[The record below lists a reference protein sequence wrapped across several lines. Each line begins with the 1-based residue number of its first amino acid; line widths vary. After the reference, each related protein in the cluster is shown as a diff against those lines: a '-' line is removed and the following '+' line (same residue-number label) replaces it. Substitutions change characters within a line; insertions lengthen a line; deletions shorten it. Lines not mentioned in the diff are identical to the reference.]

1 MREAKPSGG
10 GYGRSMRW
18 RCAAV
23 LALATAPLALGAC
36 GASTGR
42 SHLSPRRW
50 LIFDARTRSATITL
64 VAAYDATAESFNLN
78 GANKGA
84 LLFAMPRGWRVT
96 VNCRNN
102 ASGRRYACALA
113 RSPGAPVGPP
123 AAAQTS
129 ELAPGA
135 QAAFSFPTGSLTRYR
150 LVAITEGQQPVG
162 MWVTLAVT
170 RSRAPSVRWV
180 R

>member
-1 MREAKPSGG
+1 MPSRRAAAFGLGCWALGLTACGG
-10 GYGRSMRW
+10 G
-18 RCAAV
+18 
-23 LALATAPLALGAC
+23 
-36 GASTGR
+36 ASA
-42 SHLSPRRW
+42 PRRPDPHRW
-50 LIFDARTRSATITL
+50 LSVDVRTRNATIAL
-64 VAAYDATAESFNLN
+64 VPAYDATARSFNLN

-84 LLFAMPRGWRVT
+84 LLFTVPRGWRVT
-96 VNCRNN
+96 VSCRNN

-113 RSPGAPVGPP
+113 RSPGAPVGPSP
-123 AAAQTS
+123 TAHTS

-150 LVAITEGQQPVG
+150 LVAITEGHQPVG

-170 RSRAPSVRWV
+170 RSRTPSVRWV